1 MRSHNVEQNE
11 AGKRALIAYRQLE
24 AILKEGVG
32 VRDSQIIADTYDK
45 VLETL
50 KHCFSIDPAFE
61 EAVKHLRRPDR
72 ADSMSLAYKLE
83 SDGKILLATAH
94 AFIELY
100 LSTEDKKKAIGF
112 SH

>member
-1 MRSHNVEQNE
+1 VEPSE
-11 AGKRALIAYRQLE
+11 AAKRALISYRQLE
-24 AILKEGVG
+24 AILKDGVG
-32 VRDSQIIADTYDK
+32 VRDSQAVVDTYDK

-61 EAVKHLRRPDR
+61 EAVKHVRKPDR
-72 ADSMSLAYKLE
+72 ADSMSLAYRLE

-100 LSTEDKKKAIGF
+100 LSTEDKQKAIGF
-112 SH
+112 SA